1 MIGNFRLPISLT
13 SGDTTAPPYVR
24 QTDWLDIDSLVV
36 DGDHKFVGL
45 HAIFEYSNFVSLS
58 ASGAYTVDWGDGI
71 VENYATGVQ
80 SYHQYD
86 YNSSE
91 FTGTESSR
99 GYRQAIVTVTPQ
111 AGQILTN
118 IDLNKKHN
126 QVGLNNYSSGWLDVK
141 ISGASISSLFMSGTS
156 VSSAILEQFSFIGLN
171 AVTSMYQMFSGCSSL
186 SSVPLFDTSSVT
198 NMYRMFYQCS
208 SLSSV
213 PLFDTSSVT
222 SMYQMFYQCSSLSS
236 VPLFD
241 TSLVTDM
248 DYMFS
253 GCSSLSS
260 VPLFDTSLVTDM
272 DYMFY
277 QCSPLSSVPLFDTS
291 SVTSMYRMFYRCL
304 SLSSVPLFDTS
315 SVTSMYQMFY
325 QCLSLS
331 SVPLFD
337 TSSVTS
343 MYQMFYQCSS
353 LSSVPLFDTS
363 SVTSMYRMFSGC
375 SSLSSVPLFD
385 TSSVT
390 NMTQTFYQCSSLSKG
405 ALLGTSIGVDYD
417 NAKLS
422 APTLV
427 DVFNNLAIVTVA
439 TSIKIT
445 GNWGAPLLTPTE
457 KAIATNK
464 GWTIIE

>member
-198 NMYRMFYQCS
+198 NM
-208 SLSSV
+208 
-213 PLFDTSSVT
+213 
-222 SMYQMFYQCSSLSS
+222 
-236 VPLFD
+236 
-241 TSLVTDM
+241 
-248 DYMFS
+248 
-253 GCSSLSS
+253 
-260 VPLFDTSLVTDM
+260 
-272 DYMFY
+272 
-277 QCSPLSSVPLFDTS
+277 
-291 SVTSMYRMFYRCL
+291 
-304 SLSSVPLFDTS
+304 
-315 SVTSMYQMFY
+315 
-325 QCLSLS
+325 
-331 SVPLFD
+331 
-337 TSSVTS
+337 
-343 MYQMFYQCSS
+343 
-353 LSSVPLFDTS
+353 
-363 SVTSMYRMFSGC
+363 
-375 SSLSSVPLFD
+375 
-385 TSSVT
+385 
-390 NMTQTFYQCSSLSKG
+390 TQTFYQCSSLSKG